1 MWFYDNKSGNLL
13 FCNNE
18 SEEGGRVKEIIS
30 MSIF

>member
-13 FCNNE
+13 FRNNE
-18 SEEGGRVKEIIS
+18 SEKGGRVKEIIS